1 MKCKT
6 LTVTILLST
15 VFLLTSCKKTQ
26 HEKEKASEMEVSA
39 VMNDTDYR
47 PNFHFTPKENWMND
61 PNGMFYLDG
70 TYHLFYQYHPDSST
84 WGPMHWG
91 HATSKDMIRWEH
103 QPVALFPDEH
113 GWIFSGSAVV
123 DKNNTSGLGEDNQA
137 PIVALYTY
145 HDSEGEKQGRDDFQ
159 TQGLAYSLDQGKTW
173 IKYKNNPVIKNPGIR
188 DFRDPKVTW
197 DAKRNQWVMAL
208 ATYEKTLFYTSK
220 NLIDWDFAS
229 EFGEGIGAHGGV
241 WECPDLIKMEVAGTN
256 EEKWVLIQ
264 SLNPGAYNS
273 GSGTQYFVGD
283 FDGKNFV
290 AESYVNNLGE
300 KHNYWIDFGKDN
312 YAGVTWSNAPKG
324 RTLFIGWMS
333 NWEYANVVPTQT
345 WRSTSTIA
353 RELKLVNHDGTYR
366 IVSSPVQELD
376 SYMEEQ
382 LTKESIAV
390 SKPKTLLTVDD
401 VSLSKTKLSFEI
413 PDLKP
418 MDYRFLLTNAIGDSL
433 IFGYNHSENQFYIDR
448 SKSGKVDFNEQFA
461 KKPSVAPRIAEN
473 KKLEVTIL
481 LDKTSIELF
490 YDQGST
496 VMTEI
501 FFSKNS
507 FQEFKALTNQAFT
520 IQSLKVSELKL

>member
-1 MKCKT
+1 MKSK
-6 LTVTILLST
+6 LFTVTTLLST
-15 VFLLTSCKKTQ
+15 VLLLTSCKDTQ
-26 HEKEKASEMEVSA
+26 KATEKATQMEPSA

-70 TYHLFYQYHPDSST
+70 TYHLFFQYHPDSST

-91 HATSKDMIRWEH
+91 HATSKDMIRWEQ

-123 DKNNTSGLGEDNQA
+123 DKNNTSGLGEQGQT
-137 PIVALYTY
+137 PIVALFTY
-145 HDSEGEKQGRDDFQ
+145 HNSEGEKQGRDDFQ
-159 TQGLAYSLDQGKTW
+159 TQGLAYSLDKGKTW
-173 IKYKNNPVIKNPGIR
+173 TKYENNPVLKNPGIR

-197 DAKRNQWVMAL
+197 DEQHDQWVMAL

-220 NLIDWDFAS
+220 NLIDWSFAS
-229 EFGEGIGAHGGV
+229 DFGEGIGAHGGV
-241 WECPDLIKMEVAGTN
+241 WECPDLVKMKVSGTN

-264 SLNPGAYNS
+264 SLNPGAYNG

-283 FDGKNFV
+283 FDGKNFI
-290 AESYVNNLGE
+290 AESYVNDLGE
-300 KHNYWIDFGKDN
+300 KHDFWIDFGKDN
-312 YAGVTWSNAPKG
+312 YAGVTWNNAPEG

-333 NWEYANVVPTQT
+333 NWEYANVVPTET

-353 RELKLVNHDGTYR
+353 RELTLENHDGTYR
-366 IVSSPVQELD
+366 IVSTPVQELD
-376 SYMEEQ
+376 SYMEEGF
-382 LTKESIAV
+382 TKETIEASTSEA
-390 SKPKTLLTVDD
+390 LLTVDD

-433 IFGYNHSENQFYIDR
+433 VFGYNHSEDQFYIDR

-461 KKPSVAPRIAEN
+461 KQPSVAPRIATDKN
-473 KKLEVTIL
+473 LRVSIL

-501 FFSKNS
+501 FFTKNP
-507 FQEFKALTNQAFT
+507 FQEFKTLTNQTFT
-520 IQSLKVSELKL
+520 IQNLKANELKL